1 MSLVLSIDTS
11 TKNCSVSISKD
22 SVLLHTI
29 EELSESFTHA
39 EKLHV
44 FCEKIVKK
52 LNISFTQIDAYGF
65 SAGPGSYTG
74 LRIGAAAV
82 KGFAFCFNKP
92 VVLLSTLKCL
102 ANFFKKEDGLIC
114 SLIDSRKDE
123 VYMSLYD
130 FEMNNL
136 VKPHSHIINKS
147 SLKNYLSK
155 SKVYFVGTGLYKMQ
169 NILCHKNAVEIK
181 NIFPSSKYMI
191 EEVHRKIKK
200 KKFADISNFE
210 PMYLKDFVA
219 TPQKKNL
226 I

>member
-44 FCEKIVKK
+44 FCEKIVKE
-52 LNISFTQIDAYGF
+52 LNISFAQIDAYGF

-114 SLIDSRKDE
+114 SLIDSRKGE

-136 VKPHSHIINKS
+136 VKPHSHIITKR

-155 SKVYFVGTGLYKMQ
+155 SKVYFVGTGLDKMQ

-191 EEVHRKIKK
+191 EEVHQKIKEK
-200 KKFADISNFE
+200 NFADISNFE

-219 TPQKKNL
+219 TQQKKNL

>member
-1 MSLVLSIDTS
+1 MTLVLSIDTS

-22 SVLLHTI
+22 SVLLYTI

>member
-52 LNISFTQIDAYGF
+52 LNISFAQIDAYGF

-147 SLKNYLSK
+147 SLKNHLSK
-155 SKVYFVGTGLYKMQ
+155 SKVYFVGTGLDKMQ

>member
-44 FCEKIVKK
+44 FCEKIVKE
-52 LNISFTQIDAYGF
+52 LNISFAQIDAYGF

-92 VVLLSTLKCL
+92 VILLSTLKCL

-114 SLIDSRKDE
+114 SLIDSRKGE

-130 FEMNNL
+130 SEMNNL
-136 VKPHSHIINKS
+136 VKPHSHIITKS
-147 SLKNYLSK
+147 SLKSYLSK
-155 SKVYFVGTGLYKMQ
+155 SKVYFVGTGLNKIR

-200 KKFADISNFE
+200 RNFADISNFE

-219 TPQKKNL
+219 TQQKKNL

>member
-1 MSLVLSIDTS
+1 MTLVLSIDTS

-219 TPQKKNL
+219 TQQKKNL

>member
-44 FCEKIVKK
+44 FCEKIVKE
-52 LNISFTQIDAYGF
+52 LNISFAQIDAYAF

-114 SLIDSRKDE
+114 SLIDSRKGE

-136 VKPHSHIINKS
+136 VKPHSHIITKR

-155 SKVYFVGTGLYKMQ
+155 SKVYFVGTGLDKMQ

-200 KKFADISNFE
+200 KNFADISNFE

-219 TPQKKNL
+219 TQQKKNL

>member
-1 MSLVLSIDTS
+1 MTLVLSIDTS

>member
-11 TKNCSVSISKD
+11 TKNCSVSVSRD

-52 LNISFTQIDAYGF
+52 LNISFAQIDAYGF

-92 VVLLSTLKCL
+92 VVLLSTLRIL
-102 ANFFKKEDGLIC
+102 ANSFKKKDGLIC
-114 SLIDSRKDE
+114 SLIDSRKGE

-136 VKPHSHIINKS
+136 VEPHSHIITEN
-147 SLKNYLSK
+147 SLKNYLSRN
-155 SKVYFVGTGLYKMQ
+155 KVYFVGTGLSKMQ
-169 NILCHKNAVEIK
+169 NVLCHENAVEIK
-181 NIFPSSKYMI
+181 NIFPSSKYMT
-191 EEVHRKIKK
+191 EEVHKEIKK
-200 KKFADISNFE
+200 KNFADISNFE

-219 TPQKKNL
+219 TQQKKNL